1 MKKIISLMLVFVFM
15 FTFACC
21 GNEKK
26 EEESGTLDIEYY
38 AKLGQMPE
46 CNYDLGTDPEKIKS
60 ELSSLSES
68 ENADDMV
75 YNVTEGE
82 NNVLIDNGTLC
93 YYYKKAEPEKGI
105 GCIVNY
111 GKAYGFEIGTV
122 IVEVK
127 KAISGCDY
135 IEEPMNEENLIP
147 MNERSKSEVRELGR
161 KGGIKSGE
169 ARREKKL
176 FKEAIE
182 KKLGQSLDSM
192 IDSMINQAQNGN
204 VQAITFLRDTIGEKP
219 TDKVSNEV
227 SISYESVLREMADID
242 EYKY

>member
-68 ENADDMV
+68 ENADNMV

-135 IEEPMNEENLIP
+135 IEEPMNEENSFFMFGVENGTVLKCTAEG
-147 MNERSKSEVRELGR
+147 NNVVFVFENNALC
-161 KGGIKSGE
+161 
-169 ARREKKL
+169 AT
-176 FKEAIE
+176 AIFT
-182 KKLGQSLDSM
+182 G
-192 IDSMINQAQNGN
+192 
-204 VQAITFLRDTIGEKP
+204 
-219 TDKVSNEV
+219 TDW
-227 SISYESVLREMADID
+227 
-242 EYKY
+242 